1 MSAKPPPG
9 MADRDREQVLAATF
23 VALAD
28 TLVDDFDI
36 VDLLEQL
43 VAKCL
48 ELLGVTAAGLL
59 LLDQHGHLVVVASSS
74 EEARLLEIFQIQNNE
89 GPCLEC
95 VRTGLAVTSERL
107 EAARDRWPQFVPA
120 ATRAGY
126 RSVAAV
132 PMRLRTQIIGALN
145 LFSEGEGAIGDQ
157 DKSLARALADV
168 ATIGILQQRSV
179 HQGRVLTDQLQHALN
194 SRVVVEQAKGI
205 LAERHNL
212 SVTDAYERLRRHARD
227 HNLKVSELA
236 GRLVQ
241 GESLPDR

>member
-1 MSAKPPPG
+1 MSVT
-9 MADRDREQVLAATF
+9 RERQLVATF
-23 VALAD
+23 VEVAD
-28 TLVDDFDI
+28 TLVDDFDVI
-36 VDLLEQL
+36 DLLHTLAERCVQL
-43 VAKCL
+43 LDVD
-48 ELLGVTAAGLL
+48 AAGIMLI
-59 LLDQHGHLVVVASSS
+59 DQRGHLRAAAAST
-74 EEARLLEIFQIQNNE
+74 ENARLVELFELQTDA
-89 GPCLEC
+89 GPCIDCCRSGEPVINADLD
-95 VRTGLAVTSERL
+95 AHAERWPRFA
-107 EAARDRWPQFVPA
+107 EAARSSGFV
-120 ATRAGY
+120 
-126 RSVAAV
+126 AV
-132 PMRLRTQIIGALN
+132 HALPLRLRETIIGALN

-212 SVTDAYERLRRHARD
+212 SVTEAYGRLRRHARD

-241 GESLPDR
+241 GESLPDG

>member
-1 MSAKPPPG
+1 MG
-9 MADRDREQVLAATF
+9 DRDREQVLAATF

-59 LLDQHGHLVVVASSS
+59 LLDQHSHLVVVASSS
-74 EEARLLEIFQIQNNE
+74 EEARLLEMFQIQNNE

-95 VRTGLAVTSERL
+95 VRTGLAVTSVRL

-145 LFSEGEGAIGDQ
+145 LFSEGEGAIRDQ
-157 DKSLARALADV
+157 DQSLARALADV

-212 SVTDAYERLRRHARD
+212 SVTEAYGRLRRHARD

-241 GESLPDR
+241 GESLPDG